1 MLDSVE
7 HIVPKP
13 ATETRLK
20 VAVLIPCFNEEVAIT
35 RVVAGFRHVLPDA
48 VIFVYDN
55 NSTDGTTAVARAA
68 GAVVRSEQ
76 LQGKGNVVRR
86 MFSDIDADVY
96 VLVDGDAT
104 YDPESSREMVNRLIN
119 EQLDMVVGCRSSGKP
134 DSAYRRGHQLGN
146 VVLTRAV
153 ARLFGKRFTDILSGY
168 RVFSKRFV
176 KSFPALAKGFE
187 TETELTIHALELGM
201 PIAEVATPYAP
212 RPEGSTSKL
221 RTYKD
226 GLRILRTIVRVYR
239 NERPMAFFG
248 SAGTLLFLLSVGLAW
263 PLVVTY
269 LETGLVPRL
278 PTAVLATG
286 TMVLAF
292 LSLAC
297 GLILDTVTQGR
308 REARRLAYLAF
319 EPPHASEDEHQGRP
333 RTSQRAQ

>member
-1 MLDSVE
+1 
-7 HIVPKP
+7 
-13 ATETRLK
+13 
-20 VAVLIPCFNEEVAIT
+20 
-35 RVVAGFRHVLPDA
+35 
-48 VIFVYDN
+48 
-55 NSTDGTTAVARAA
+55 
-68 GAVVRSEQ
+68 
-76 LQGKGNVVRR
+76 
-86 MFSDIDADVY
+86 
-96 VLVDGDAT
+96 
-104 YDPESSREMVNRLIN
+104 
-119 EQLDMVVGCRSSGKP
+119 
-134 DSAYRRGHQLGN
+134 
-146 VVLTRAV
+146 
-153 ARLFGKRFTDILSGY
+153 
-168 RVFSKRFV
+168 
-176 KSFPALAKGFE
+176 
-187 TETELTIHALELGM
+187 M
-201 PIAEVATPYAP
+201 PIAEVATPYAA

-286 TMVLAF
+286 MMVLAF

-319 EPPHASEDEHQGRP
+319 EPPHAHEDEHQGRP
-333 RTSQRAQ
+333 KTSQHAQ

>member
-1 MLDSVE
+1 MLESIE
-7 HIVPKP
+7 HIVPTP
-13 ATETRLK
+13 ATETQLK
-20 VAVLIPCFNEEVAIT
+20 VAVLIPCFNEEVAIA
-35 RVVAGFRHVLPDA
+35 RVVEGFRRALPEA
-48 VIFVYDN
+48 MMFVYDN
-55 NSTDGTTAVARAA
+55 NSTDDTIVVARAA
-68 GAVVRSEQ
+68 GAIVRSEP

-104 YDPESSREMVNRLIN
+104 YDPESSREMVDRLI
-119 EQLDMVVGCRSSGKP
+119 EGQLDMVVGCRTSGNP
-134 DSAYRRGHQLGN
+134 DGAYRRGHQLGN
-146 VVLTRAV
+146 VMLTRAV
-153 ARLFGKRFTDILSGY
+153 AGLFGNRFTDILSGY

-201 PIAEVATPYAP
+201 PIAEVATPYAS

-263 PLVVTY
+263 PLVITY

-286 TMVLAF
+286 MMILAF

-308 REARRLAYLAF
+308 REARRLAYLGF
-319 EPPHASEDEHQGRP
+319 KPVASDGTQ
-333 RTSQRAQ
+333 

>member
-1 MLDSVE
+1 MLESIE
-7 HIVPKP
+7 HIVPTP
-13 ATETRLK
+13 ATETQLK
-20 VAVLIPCFNEEVAIT
+20 VAVLIPCFNEEVAIA
-35 RVVAGFRHVLPDA
+35 RVVEGFRRALPEA
-48 VIFVYDN
+48 MMFVYDN
-55 NSTDGTTAVARAA
+55 NSTDDTIVVARAA
-68 GAVVRSEQ
+68 GAIVRSEP

-104 YDPESSREMVNRLIN
+104 YDPESSREMVDRLIE
-119 EQLDMVVGCRSSGKP
+119 EQLDMVVGCRTSGNP
-134 DSAYRRGHQLGN
+134 DGAYRRGHQLGN
-146 VVLTRAV
+146 VMLTRAV
-153 ARLFGKRFTDILSGY
+153 AGLFGNRFTDILSGY

-201 PIAEVATPYAP
+201 PIAEVATPYAS

-263 PLVVTY
+263 PLVITY

-286 TMVLAF
+286 MMILAF

-308 REARRLAYLAF
+308 REARRLAYLGF
-319 EPPHASEDEHQGRP
+319 KPVASDGTQ
-333 RTSQRAQ
+333 